1 MHLQRVGV
9 LLIAISA
16 LFTSLVCTL
25 IPVPPQMA
33 PTIEPLQQT
42 LNARL
47 TEMAGPQPSATITF
61 TPLPTLRISPTPSPL
76 PPTITPIK
84 AGGIAGSLGYPA
96 SVIPALRIVAFKV
109 GEDFWKSVDTAQN
122 ARSFQINDLT
132 PGKYLIVAY
141 LLSPGKLDPNYSGGY
156 SRAVLCGLTAKCT
169 DHSLIP
175 VEVKAGEITP
185 NIIPAD
191 WYAPKG
197 TFPRNPSNP

>member
-1 MHLQRVGV
+1 MHLQRVRIGLLALGV
-9 LLIAISA
+9 LC
-16 LFTSLVCTL
+16 TSLLCTL
-25 IPVPPQMA
+25 IPTPPQVA

-61 TPLPTLRISPTPSPL
+61 TPLPTLRISLTPSPL
-76 PPTITPIK
+76 PPTITPIP
-84 AGGIAGSLGYPA
+84 AGGISGSLGYPA
-96 SVIPALRIVAFKV
+96 SVIPPLRIVAFRV

-122 ARSFQINDLT
+122 ARSFQISDLT
-132 PGKYLIVAY
+132 PGKYWIVAY
-141 LLSPGKLDPNYSGGY
+141 LLAPGKLDPNYSGGY
-156 SRAVLCGLTAKCT
+156 SRAVTCGLTIKCT

-197 TFPRNPSNP
+197 AFPRNPSNP